1 MSGINFSITKHWLF
15 DFDGTLVDS
24 MPYWSSC
31 MISVLDDHN
40 VPHGNDLINIITP
53 LGTAGTIAYFQKL
66 GLEMSYNDIKNEI
79 ASKLTPFYL
88 DIIPEKK
95 NVIQC
100 LQHMKGEGFK
110 LHVLT
115 ASPHGWLNPCLKRLG
130 MYELFENV
138 WSSDD
143 FGTGKTDPEI
153 YISAAKKIGVNISDV
168 TFLDDN
174 INADKTAKL
183 AGMKVI
189 GVYDETS
196 KHDEEIMRKT
206 LDFYVHDFKELEDLI
221 FKS

>member
-95 NVIQC
+95 NVIQSY
-100 LQHMKGEGFK
+100 LMQLEELLMKD
-110 LHVLT
+110 
-115 ASPHGWLNPCLKRLG
+115 
-130 MYELFENV
+130 MLFLFTINV
-138 WSSDD
+138 
-143 FGTGKTDPEI
+143 E
-153 YISAAKKIGVNISDV
+153 
-168 TFLDDN
+168 
-174 INADKTAKL
+174 
-183 AGMKVI
+183 
-189 GVYDETS
+189 
-196 KHDEEIMRKT
+196 KT
-206 LDFYVHDFKELEDLI
+206 LITILNI
-221 FKS
+221 